1 MNYFEADLEK
11 AHDFHG
17 HICSGIVLGV
27 RMARIGLNCLEIE
40 DPSQNRDFIVYVEAD
55 RCIADAVHSVTGCSL
70 GKRRLKWMDYGK
82 MAASFI
88 DMNSHKGVRVVVN
101 GQHNAPENGDIVS
114 FWRSISDEELFRV
127 EPVRVTLKQEDLPGK
142 PLSRTRCVS
151 CGEKIMDGRELVLDG
166 NILCKACVGGAYYE
180 KL

>member
-11 AHDFHG
+11 ANDFHG

-27 RMARIGLNCLEIE
+27 RMARIGLNYLGIE
-40 DPSQNRDFIVYVEAD
+40 DTLQNRNFVVYVEAD

-88 DMNSHKGVRVVVN
+88 DINSNTGVRIVVN
-101 GQHNAPENGDIVS
+101 GQHNAPENGDIVP
-114 FWRSISDEELFRV
+114 FWTSITDEELFKL
-127 EPVRVTLKQEDLPGK
+127 EPVRVKLGLEDLPGK
-142 PLSRTRCVS
+142 SLGRAKCVS
-151 CGEKIMDGRELVLDG
+151 CGEKIMDGRELVLDQ
-166 NILCKACVGGAYYE
+166 NILCKACAGGAYYE